1 MNKNSTVR
9 GAMSPTPH
17 TIGSEQTLATAHA
30 LMRQHGVRHLPVLH
44 GGKLLGIVSQRDL
57 FFVESLKDVDPERV
71 TVEEAMTQEP
81 YVVDAETPLP
91 EVVRTMAQSRYGA
104 ALADGEVEGGG
115 HLHRRRRAA
124 PARDAPRRG
133 VGPFA
138 RAARGCTFRGP

>member
-1 MNKNSTVR
+1 MSTMNKSSTVR

-104 ALADGEVEGGG
+104 ALVTEKSKVVGIFTAVDAL
-115 HLHRRRRAA
+115 HLLATLLDEA
-124 PARDAPRRG
+124 
-133 VGPFA
+133 
-138 RAARGCTFRGP
+138 

>member
-1 MNKNSTVR
+1 
-9 GAMSPTPH
+9 MSPTPH

-104 ALADGEVEGGG
+104 ALVTEKSKVVGIFTAVDAL
-115 HLHRRRRAA
+115 HLLATLLDEA
-124 PARDAPRRG
+124 
-133 VGPFA
+133 
-138 RAARGCTFRGP
+138 

>member
-104 ALADGEVEGGG
+104 ALVTEKSKVVGIFTAVDAL
-115 HLHRRRRAA
+115 HLLGTLLDEA
-124 PARDAPRRG
+124 
-133 VGPFA
+133 
-138 RAARGCTFRGP
+138 

>member
-104 ALADGEVEGGG
+104 ALVTEKSKVVGIFTAVDAL
-115 HLHRRRRAA
+115 HLLATLLDEA
-124 PARDAPRRG
+124 
-133 VGPFA
+133 
-138 RAARGCTFRGP
+138 

>member
-1 MNKNSTVR
+1 MNKSSTVR

-104 ALADGEVEGGG
+104 ALVTEKSKVVGIFTAVDAL
-115 HLHRRRRAA
+115 HLLATLLDEA
-124 PARDAPRRG
+124 
-133 VGPFA
+133 
-138 RAARGCTFRGP
+138 

>member
-1 MNKNSTVR
+1 MNKSSTVR

-81 YVVDAETPLP
+81 FVVDAETPLP

-104 ALADGEVEGGG
+104 ALVTEKSKVVGIFPAVDAL
-115 HLHRRRRAA
+115 HLLATLLDEA
-124 PARDAPRRG
+124 
-133 VGPFA
+133 
-138 RAARGCTFRGP
+138 

>member
-57 FFVESLKDVDPERV
+57 FFVESLKNVDPERV

-104 ALADGEVEGGG
+104 ALVTEKSKVVGIFTAVDAL
-115 HLHRRRRAA
+115 HLLATLLDEA
-124 PARDAPRRG
+124 
-133 VGPFA
+133 
-138 RAARGCTFRGP
+138 